1 MFGGV
6 IPCTSCPRDSEI
18 LHNDK
23 GAALAWHFS
32 VLLIHLICDDQGD
45 APMPMKLPK
54 MPSVKMPSMPKM
66 NKSDSESEALTA
78 TGAAEPD
85 WSYEDDGTF
94 VCKIGQLTPD
104 EVNEPSIGA
113 LGR

>member
-1 MFGGV
+1 
-6 IPCTSCPRDSEI
+6 
-18 LHNDK
+18 
-23 GAALAWHFS
+23 
-32 VLLIHLICDDQGD
+32 
-45 APMPMKLPK
+45 MPVKLPK

-66 NKSDSESEALTA
+66 KKSDSESEALTALTA

>member
-1 MFGGV
+1 
-6 IPCTSCPRDSEI
+6 
-18 LHNDK
+18 
-23 GAALAWHFS
+23 
-32 VLLIHLICDDQGD
+32 
-45 APMPMKLPK
+45 MPMKLPK
-54 MPSVKMPSMPKM
+54 MPSVKMPSMPMMK
-66 NKSDSESEALTA
+66 KSDSESEPLTA

-94 VCKIGQLTPD
+94 VCKIGHLTPD